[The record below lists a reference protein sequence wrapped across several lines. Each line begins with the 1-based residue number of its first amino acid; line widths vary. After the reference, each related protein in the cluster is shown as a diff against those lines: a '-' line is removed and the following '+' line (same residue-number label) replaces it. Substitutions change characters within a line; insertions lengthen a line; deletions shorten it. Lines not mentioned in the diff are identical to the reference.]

1 MKQTL
6 ERDVGS
12 GGRAEAPWARA
23 PGSPAGRAGER
34 VLGEEDRAAPPPPSG
49 KVPPALTAA
58 GCGRRVAPWPSG
70 GRSALPRFPGLGF
83 PCSALPHP
91 ASGPVRISGFAIE
104 LPLGVGVR
112 VSETKKSWWTLRRLA
127 GPRGPV
133 CLSKTP
139 GLRGLVRRLPG
150 PAPLVNKQSALW
162 VSDPPFSVTPLG
174 R

>member
-1 MKQTL
+1 MGL
-6 ERDVGS
+6 

-23 PGSPAGRAGER
+23 PGCPRRPGWGTCPW
-34 VLGEEDRAAPPPPSG
+34 GGGQGAPPPPSG
-49 KVPPALTAA
+49 KVSPALTAA

-104 LPLGVGVR
+104 LPLGRVGVG

-162 VSDPPFSVTPLG
+162 VSDPPPFP
-174 R
+174 